1 VKWADGAAVIRILS
15 AEIEPID
22 SERRSLKLVV
32 RHTNTSRYPENFWSA
47 SYRLIVEDVPRAP
60 TNLLDEVVDGDS
72 AKEGEVVFQVPVSV
86 KDVVLQI
93 SSPGNDKSR
102 IPLSLP

>member
-1 VKWADGAAVIRILS
+1 MIRILS

-22 SERRSLKLVV
+22 AERRSLKLFV
-32 RHTNTSRYPENFWSA
+32 RHTNTSRYPENFWSY
-47 SYRLIVEDVPRAP
+47 SYRLIVDDVPRAP
-60 TNLLDEVVDGDS
+60 TNLLNEVVDADS

-93 SSPGNDKSR
+93 SSAGDDKSR